1 MYKVLT
7 IVASDA
13 EVILEDVENIEEAE
27 IRLKELNETNE
38 NFLDMQ
44 SYVIILDGDVIKH
57 NFKNINKF

>member
-1 MYKVLT
+1 MYKILT

-13 EVILEDVENIEEAE
+13 EVILEDAKTIEEAE
-27 IRLKELNETNE
+27 VRLKELNETNE

-44 SYVIILDGDVIKH
+44 SYVVILDGEVIKH